1 MTSPGQRA
9 GTKIDQCL
17 DLVFESAKWLALP
30 LSLLLFAQWPLR
42 EVVQAG
48 SREAND
54 LGQLIF
60 ALYVVA
66 AVGYASQKRAHLA
79 SDFMARHYRESWRRR
94 IEVAGILLFTM
105 PWAAFLLREAF
116 PIVMLSIS
124 QLERFPETYNPGYFV
139 LKGALLLL
147 ALIQLLYGLASMI
160 RAGRRD

>member
-1 MTSPGQRA
+1 
-9 GTKIDQCL
+9 
-17 DLVFESAKWLALP
+17 
-30 LSLLLFAQWPLR
+30 
-42 EVVQAG
+42 
-48 SREAND
+48 
-54 LGQLIF
+54 
-60 ALYVVA
+60 
-66 AVGYASQKRAHLA
+66 
-79 SDFMARHYRESWRRR
+79 
-94 IEVAGILLFTM
+94 M